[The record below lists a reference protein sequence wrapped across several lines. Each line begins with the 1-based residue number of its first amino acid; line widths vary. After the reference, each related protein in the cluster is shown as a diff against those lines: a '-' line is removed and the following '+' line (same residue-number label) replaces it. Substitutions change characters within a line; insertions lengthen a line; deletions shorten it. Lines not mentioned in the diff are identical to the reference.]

1 MPIFHHSLAE
11 ILLFPSK
18 KKKRINL
25 YKKSEKKNCSK
36 RSISIFYHFMTACI
50 PLSFEGGGM
59 KSAQSDDISSHTFR
73 QISRISHFEER
84 WKDNSLN
91 IQKFFLLVPFK
102 EKNPKDTTAERE
114 RERSAEEF
122 YWPRPRESLQSSANK
137 NRRVRTA
144 GWNPTP
150 LRFEN

>member
-1 MPIFHHSLAE
+1 
-11 ILLFPSK
+11 
-18 KKKRINL
+18 
-25 YKKSEKKNCSK
+25 
-36 RSISIFYHFMTACI
+36 MTACI
-50 PLSFEGGGM
+50 PLSFEEGGM

-114 RERSAEEF
+114 REISGGILLAPSTREF
-122 YWPRPRESLQSSANK
+122 TIVRE
-137 NRRVRTA
+137 
-144 GWNPTP
+144 
-150 LRFEN
+150 